1 MIHDLIK
8 DKQFQELE
16 KEYKFLA
23 RARGKTLDKLEYV
36 IFDIETTGLEP
47 TQHEITEIGALK
59 IKGHEVQNMFS
70 SLIRPSSPISLEIT
84 NITGIDDEM
93 VKNSPSLK
101 EVLPKFI
108 DFITDSILI
117 AHNAEFD
124 LAFIKQNLKQISDKE
139 LNNNVI
145 CTVRLARYLIPDLKN
160 HKLHTV
166 AAHLGIPVENRHRAM
181 GDAEAT
187 YQIWIKF
194 LPLLKE
200 KGINSKR
207 ELDDLAS
214 RL

>member
-1 MIHDLIK
+1 MIK

-23 RARGKTLDKLEYV
+23 RARGETLDKLEYV
-36 IFDIETTGLEP
+36 VFDIETTGLEP

-59 IKGHEVQNMFS
+59 IKGEEVQSMFS
-70 SLIRPSSPISLEIT
+70 SLIRPTSPISLEIT

-93 VKNSPSLK
+93 VKHSPSLR

-108 DFITDSILI
+108 DFVADSILI

-124 LAFIKQNLKQISDKE
+124 VSFIKQNLKKISDKE
-139 LNNNVI
+139 LSNNVI
-145 CTVRLARYLIPDLKN
+145 CTVRIARYLIPNLEN
-160 HKLHTV
+160 FKLHTV
-166 AAHLGIPVENRHRAM
+166 ATHLGIPVENRHRAM

-187 YQIWIKF
+187 YQIWTKF

-200 KGINSKR
+200 KGITSKR
-207 ELDDLAS
+207 ELDDLVS